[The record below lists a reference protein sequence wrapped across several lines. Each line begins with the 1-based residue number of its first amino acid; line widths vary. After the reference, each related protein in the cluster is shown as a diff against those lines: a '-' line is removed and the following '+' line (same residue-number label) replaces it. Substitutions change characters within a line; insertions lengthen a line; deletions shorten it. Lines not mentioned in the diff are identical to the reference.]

1 MARVKGGIRIG
12 QSQLRPHPAGSP
24 ARYLDPRNDGG
35 RVSTD
40 DGPQKQSVC
49 LLQHP
54 KITGPDEGFSQ
65 REMMMQYPLNVG
77 STPPV
82 HTKTGACNSSVSNGL
97 I

>member
-1 MARVKGGIRIG
+1 MARGEGGIRIG

-54 KITGPDEGFSQ
+54 KITGPDRGFLPEG
-65 REMMMQYPLNVG
+65 NDDAV
-77 STPPV
+77 STERWFHAPV